1 MRKSGSR
8 TWEDAY
14 PQRECMVERKKI
26 QTYEQA
32 VEYVLEI
39 PRFTKKNTM
48 EDTKAFLHELG
59 DPDQG
64 RKILHVAGT
73 NGKGSVCAYLYAILQ
88 EAGFSCGLFT
98 SPHLV
103 DVRERFS
110 YNGCMMSREE
120 FLRIFLDIYGRLS
133 EEEGAFHP
141 TFFEYLFFMAMLWFR
156 EKGAE
161 YCILETG
168 LGGRLDATNAV
179 AEKELAV
186 ITHMGL
192 DHTEYLGDTLE
203 QIAAEKAGILSAGAP
218 AVYWN
223 TTDAVGQVMKK
234 TAKNLGI
241 SAFCVS
247 KADYRFLKNTN
258 KGIDFS
264 YRSLYYDNIRFHIN
278 TVAAYQMENAT
289 LAVRAAEVLAAR
301 ECMDESSEGSGRAWL
316 TAELLQRGLARAFWA
331 GRMEEILPGIFVDGA
346 HNEDGIRAFLETV
359 SRDGE
364 SGGRRLVFGVAG
376 DKAYDAMIAEIAASG
391 LFDEV
396 WAVQLRNHRAL
407 SVVRIGE
414 TLQKHRIKNVLLYH
428 SVKDAYEALTK
439 GKQDGRRCYIA
450 GSLYLVGEIKELL

>member
-1 MRKSGSR
+1 
-8 TWEDAY
+8 
-14 PQRECMVERKKI
+14 MVEKQEIR
-26 QTYEQA
+26 TYEQA
-32 VEYVLEI
+32 VEYVLGI

-59 DPDQG
+59 DPDRG
-64 RKILHVAGT
+64 RKIIHVAGT

-103 DVRERFS
+103 DIRERFS
-110 YNGCMMSREE
+110 CNDRMMTKED
-120 FLRIFLDIYGRLS
+120 FLRIFLDIYNRLS
-133 EEEGAFHP
+133 GEEGAFHP

-156 EKGAE
+156 EKNTE

-186 ITHMGL
+186 ITHMGY

-203 QIAAEKAGILSAGAP
+203 QIAAEKAGILQAGAA

-223 TTDAVGQVMKK
+223 TTDAVGQVLEK

-247 KADYRFLKNTN
+247 KSDYRILKNTN

-264 YRSLYYDNIRFHIN
+264 YRSLYYDSIRFHIN
-278 TVAAYQMENAT
+278 TVAAYQPENAT
-289 LAVRAAEVLAAR
+289 LAARAAEVLAAGKR
-301 ECMDESSEGSGRAWL
+301 SGGDLEEGRQTWL

-331 GRMEEILPGIFVDGA
+331 GRMEEVLPGIFVDGA

-359 SRDGE
+359 SGDGDN
-364 SGGRRLVFGVAG
+364 GGRRLVFGVAG
-376 DKAYDAMIAEIAASG
+376 DKAYDAMIAKIAESG
-391 LFDEV
+391 LFEEV

-407 SVVRIGE
+407 PVVQIRE
-414 TLQKHRIKNVLLYH
+414 TFQKHGISNVLLYH

-439 GKQDGRRCYIA
+439 GKQDAGRCYIA